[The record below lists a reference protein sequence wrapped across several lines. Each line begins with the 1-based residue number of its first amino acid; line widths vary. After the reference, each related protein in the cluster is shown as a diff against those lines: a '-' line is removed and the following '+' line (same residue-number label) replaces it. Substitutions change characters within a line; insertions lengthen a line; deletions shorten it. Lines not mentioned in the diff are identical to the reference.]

1 MSWSENTLQPGWGTP
16 RRTAVNVE
24 LREGGEWSTMACND
38 ELGLLCRL
46 AVIADRGAAVG
57 APEHTPNDELLGR
70 SVRALLQARHQH
82 DPSGML
88 GVVDTVRL
96 LLGAD
101 AARVHVADYAL
112 NALCVLSATGPID
125 DAYLLEG
132 TMAGRAFSSGEIVTT
147 DTTWWVPLVDGTER
161 LGVLEL
167 EFDDAPQE
175 QPQVLADLSA
185 LLVLLVI
192 SMRRYTDVWL
202 RTRRALTMTPAAE
215 AQWDLLPPLASASSE
230 VAVSGILQ
238 PAYEIGGDS
247 FDYAINPGQLDLA
260 IVDAVGHGMSA
271 VMMSTA
277 VINSLRNTRRERRSL
292 VDGYRQADQLI
303 VRHFGNSN
311 YVTGQLASLD
321 VATGVL
327 TWINAGHLLPL
338 LVRNGTYAGELQCEP
353 SMPMGLGG
361 PVVQVAQETLQRGD
375 RVLFHTDGITE
386 SVSPSGGRFGLDRLA
401 DYLVRATLDGVP
413 GAETVRRLSAAV
425 GAHVVEGLNDDATML
440 LVEYHGTSAERT

>member
-1 MSWSENTLQPGWGTP
+1 
-16 RRTAVNVE
+16 
-24 LREGGEWSTMACND
+24 
-38 ELGLLCRL
+38 
-46 AVIADRGAAVG
+46 
-57 APEHTPNDELLGR
+57 
-70 SVRALLQARHQH
+70 
-82 DPSGML
+82 
-88 GVVDTVRL
+88 
-96 LLGAD
+96 
-101 AARVHVADYAL
+101 
-112 NALCVLSATGPID
+112 
-125 DAYLLEG
+125 
-132 TMAGRAFSSGEIVTT
+132 
-147 DTTWWVPLVDGTER
+147 
-161 LGVLEL
+161 
-167 EFDDAPQE
+167 
-175 QPQVLADLSA
+175 
-185 LLVLLVI
+185 
-192 SMRRYTDVWL
+192 
-202 RTRRALTMTPAAE
+202 
-215 AQWDLLPPLASASSE
+215 
-230 VAVSGILQ
+230 
-238 PAYEIGGDS
+238 
-247 FDYAINPGQLDLA
+247 
-260 IVDAVGHGMSA
+260 
-271 VMMSTA
+271 MMSTA

-425 GAHVVEGLNDDATML
+425 GAHVGRPQRRCHHAPRRVPRNGRRAHLTVRSVGFGASRAGEHHVECGTRRGQVPAELLRSAGGVAGEREIRQGAVCRCGVVAGRAVGQADGHHQAGSIREHGGQPQQPCRIAGRQQFAVKGGVHARRRDAL
-440 LVEYHGTSAERT
+440 GVECVPCRRDPLAVAGVASRDGSFERRWFQDEPELVDLVGFVQVDLGDASRPV